1 MMSAIWHTTTAVPR
15 AHFWRSQTAPILAVA
30 VVVVL
35 ILPPAMYAYLSYAK
49 FGLFKPSFY
58 VPHEALFSALRA
70 GSVHDIWDA
79 SLVVVNMTSGLL
91 LANMYTLTV
100 GQLVLSITLGVFIGL
115 NLAAHLALRRRCP
128 APTRAAETAG
138 ATGTG
143 LFATVAASST
153 GIVGCC
159 NSALSG
165 GVLTLAG
172 LSYTTAIQ
180 IAGWSPYI
188 QTGLIVLFMANYVR
202 LRQRLLVATTTFQNP
217 SASKVV

>member
-1 MMSAIWHTTTAVPR
+1 MPAVSHTMTTIAGAR
-15 AHFWRSQTAPILAVA
+15 FWQTRTALVVVIS

-35 ILPPAMYAYLSYAK
+35 ALPAATYAYLSYAK

-58 VPHEALFSALRA
+58 IPHEALFSALRV

-91 LANMYTLTV
+91 LSNMYTLTV
-100 GQLVLSITLGVFIGL
+100 GQLVLSVTLGVFIGL

-138 ATGTG
+138 AAGTG
-143 LFATVAASST
+143 LFATVAATST

-159 NSALSG
+159 SSALSG

-172 LSYTTAIQ
+172 LSSTTAIQ

-188 QTGLIVLFMANYVR
+188 QTGLIVLFMANYIR
-202 LRQRLLVATTTFQNP
+202 LRRRIRARL
-217 SASKVV
+217 S